1 MDQIVKNTS
10 YWISFYETKG
20 HLLSQ
25 KAIKISIIVREA
37 KGRH

>member
-10 YWISFYETKG
+10 YLYWISFYETKG

-25 KAIKISIIVREA
+25 KAI
-37 KGRH
+37 